1 MLPMSQELLKT
12 LISAFDPSA
21 VAEEDTYVE
30 INKERGRPKDIK
42 HLANVITRASGPT
55 YQLVTGH
62 RGCGKTTEILALRR
76 ILRREGY
83 LGIYCDIGQ
92 YVDTTDV
99 EYLDILLALVQ
110 CIWETATEKK
120 IDLNTKEFDGFFAV
134 LSELL
139 AKVTEGKIE
148 KVEFNVSL
156 VKVMGEIRNN
166 KSNREIIRSKLKS
179 KSASLISM
187 IANFVKKAENKFIEE
202 SKGQSLL
209 KKLSGIVL
217 IVDNLDRLVQINPS
231 ERPPYERLFV
241 DGMGFLNKISCHII
255 YIAPLALIH
264 SKKTTDIMQ
273 SYEMPFVLP
282 MLPVKNRE
290 GQLNANVVAKLKEI
304 LERRVK
310 VAKMQIG
317 EVFDGDEPID
327 RLCTVFGGD
336 IRGFLS
342 GITLAI
348 NWSEEIPINRAT
360 VESIINEYRNQFVRP
375 LNQEDWAIL
384 KNVAKTKR
392 LDCTEKELRLLD
404 GRYILMY
411 RDGTGDWYDVNPVIL
426 ESGEFKDE
434 VRG

>member
-12 LISAFDPSA
+12 LIPAFDPST
-21 VAEEDTYVE
+21 VAKEDTYVE
-30 INKERGRPKDIK
+30 INKERGRPKDIEQ
-42 HLANVITRASGPT
+42 LAKIIKISSGPT
-55 YQLVTGH
+55 YQLITGH
-62 RGCGKTTEILALRR
+62 RGCGKTTEIFALQR
-76 ILRREGY
+76 ILREKGY
-83 LGIYCDIGQ
+83 LGIYCDIEQ
-92 YVDTTDV
+92 YVDLTDV

-110 CIWETATEKK
+110 CIWETAKEKG
-120 IDLNTKEFDGFFAV
+120 ITLDTKELDGFFAV
-134 LSELL
+134 LSEVL
-139 AKVTEGKIE
+139 AKVTGM
-148 KVEFNVSL
+148 KVEKLEFNLKV
-156 VKVMGEIRNN
+156 VKVLAEIKDN
-166 KSNREIIRSKLKS
+166 KGNREIIRSKLKPR
-179 KSASLISM
+179 SAPLISM

-202 SKGQSLL
+202 LERQALV

-241 DGMGFLNKISCHII
+241 DGRGFLDNINCHVI
-255 YIAPLALIH
+255 YTIPLALAH
-264 SKKTTDIMQ
+264 STKMTDIIR
-273 SYEMPFVLP
+273 SYKVPFALP

-336 IRGFLS
+336 IREFLS
-342 GITLAI
+342 GITMAI
-348 NWSEEIPINRAT
+348 NWSEEIPINGST

-384 KNVAKTKR
+384 KSVARTKK
-392 LDCTEKELRLLD
+392 LNLTEKELRLLD
-404 GRYILMY
+404 SRYILMY
-411 RDGTGDWYDVNPVIL
+411 EDGKGNWYDVNPVIL
-426 ESGEFKDE
+426 ESDEFKDE